1 MSSIADPRVFP
12 LTSTTPSKRVR
23 DWHALAAESVAAT
36 GVSQRAA
43 ADDAMGQAFAVAF
56 ADGDIDLVRSALDAS
71 RSAAEYRQL
80 WRAAIAGWRGRT
92 SLAMESSGAD
102 VVAHGFSVP
111 VVIVAASDDDIVLPM
126 TLSQPQ
132 AIVDAMQQHGALGGN
147 RNFGL
152 GSVLGGERSVG
163 LDGAARWPLPAAIA
177 DSAAFID
184 SIPASPVHVVGGR
197 ESAHLRW
204 LVGSAIAG
212 SATDLFVE
220 RQSGKWGL
228 KAAEAMSP
236 QLSRS
241 KAQVLALPGAP
252 GDILSAWQSGVI
264 AHREVALQLYASSAL
279 RNFRA
284 TYGEPGAVISA
295 HRTDPGELRIGL
307 SSPFAEPRPGQSEGF
322 RCPLFPFE
330 RIDDV
335 LKTITDLL
343 EECRV
348 TDVTVLGGIHPDREA
363 QTGLPLVFRS
373 DSLPPVATQNNE
385 QL

>member
-1 MSSIADPRVFP
+1 MGQSID
-12 LTSTTPSKRVR
+12 
-23 DWHALAAESVAAT
+23 AT

-43 ADDAMGQAFAVAF
+43 ADDALEHALTAAF
-56 ADGDIDLVRSALDAS
+56 ADGDIGLVRAALDAS
-71 RSAAEYRQL
+71 RSAPEYRQL
-80 WRAAIAGWRGRT
+80 WRAAIAGWRRRT
-92 SLAMESSGAD
+92 SSTNGTVGAAESAGSGGAAGSSGGAGGPTGAD
-102 VVAHGFSVP
+102 VVAHGFAIP
-111 VVIVAASDDDIVLPM
+111 VVIVAASDDDLDLPM

-132 AIVDAMQQHGALGGN
+132 AVVDAMQEHGALGGN

-152 GSVLGGERSVG
+152 GGVLAGERSVG
-163 LDGAARWPLPAAIA
+163 LDGAVRWPLAAAIA
-177 DSAAFID
+177 DSAAFVD

-212 SATDLFVE
+212 ASSDLLVD

-236 QLSRS
+236 QLSRAN
-241 KAQVLALPGAP
+241 AQVLALAGAP
-252 GDILSAWQSGVI
+252 GDILSAWQRGVV

-279 RNFRA
+279 RNLRA
-284 TYGEPGAVISA
+284 AYGEPGAVISA

-307 SSPFAEPRPGQSEGF
+307 SSPFAASTPGQNEGF

-343 EECRV
+343 EACRV
-348 TDVTVLGGIHPDREA
+348 ADVTVLGGIHPDRDA
-363 QTGLPLVFRS
+363 ATGLPLFFRS
-373 DSLPPVATQNNE
+373 DSLPAASRSE
-385 QL
+385 R